1 MNKEID
7 KKVVEDIYSELKE
20 NPISMIDDDYNQ
32 NTYKKL
38 SQLVIEKARVGNK
51 TTNELENCKMFLE
64 NAVIIEEN
72 PYEAEDYKNKDNNED
87 DDDYRSRK
95 MTFALSQN
103 FQSFTKADKEILS
116 KPIKF
121 LKFMGKNS
129 SHVREFLV
137 YDNFTKLIW
146 AKSID
151 PKKVKG
157 NIHFIKIAD
166 ILDVF
171 NGINHSE
178 ILQKYFN
185 SNKEK
190 EKNNFITIISSTRQ
204 VDLKGDNLQT
214 TLPWFKA
221 LKSLVIK
228 LKAKEEKKFEKQIYI
243 NNAKLKNRIELIW
256 KNSILPKWVEYGDY
270 LLYKMH
276 EKKNDLNNLK
286 LIYKYNNNIN
296 VLINDDKMPLS
307 KKVELIEKETENKKI
322 LSEIDFYTLY
332 NLGLPFFV
340 RRKIWKFLIGN
351 PCSISKI
358 LYDSYSPQV
367 ETVNFDTI
375 DTKYHENVNEVFSCD
390 YIINQTI
397 IDIIKVKDFFLCE
410 LISKKLEQNDV
421 MLKTYKIVRT
431 FFMIRNDL
439 SYNKNIIP
447 LIFIFLILGEN
458 EFNTFSNVYN
468 LICGTNTIKF
478 LLGDEQFIKNSV
490 LFFGELI
497 SKKIP
502 RVWEHFKKLEI
513 TTELYLIPWFEELFS
528 GTLSYKILLRVL
540 DLYLLNGDYI
550 LYQVGLTILKIQ
562 EEDILNSTISEV
574 FRVLRKLPN
583 KYKEDIFLE
592 FIKEFSDIKDK
603 YFSWNKE
610 NILGEQKQLL
620 YQDFYEEEE

>member
-7 KKVVEDIYSELKE
+7 KKVVEDIYSELKD

-270 LLYKMH
+270 LLYKIKK
-276 EKKNDLNNLK
+276 KKNDLNNLK

>member
-1 MNKEID
+1 
-7 KKVVEDIYSELKE
+7 
-20 NPISMIDDDYNQ
+20 
-32 NTYKKL
+32 
-38 SQLVIEKARVGNK
+38 
-51 TTNELENCKMFLE
+51 
-64 NAVIIEEN
+64 
-72 PYEAEDYKNKDNNED
+72 
-87 DDDYRSRK
+87 
-95 MTFALSQN
+95 
-103 FQSFTKADKEILS
+103 
-116 KPIKF
+116 
-121 LKFMGKNS
+121 
-129 SHVREFLV
+129 
-137 YDNFTKLIW
+137 
-146 AKSID
+146 
-151 PKKVKG
+151 
-157 NIHFIKIAD
+157 
-166 ILDVF
+166 
-171 NGINHSE
+171 
-178 ILQKYFN
+178 
-185 SNKEK
+185 
-190 EKNNFITIISSTRQ
+190 
-204 VDLKGDNLQT
+204 
-214 TLPWFKA
+214 
-221 LKSLVIK
+221 
-228 LKAKEEKKFEKQIYI
+228 
-243 NNAKLKNRIELIW
+243 
-256 KNSILPKWVEYGDY
+256 
-270 LLYKMH
+270 MH

-307 KKVELIEKETENKKI
+307 KKVDLIEKETENKKI

-375 DTKYHENVNEVFSCD
+375 DTKYHENVYEVFSCD
-390 YIINQTI
+390 YIISQTI

-513 TTELYLIPWFEELFS
+513 TTELYLIPWFEELFTA
-528 GTLSYKILLRVL
+528 TLNYKILLRIL